1 MSTEQEKLQAK
12 INEMSKELDNLRK
25 QVRNHEELAIAENA
39 ERLGIDIRA
48 PLPDDT
54 DYEKALRI
62 AVAESKAREMAQN
75 NERKEWLAI
84 AESLKEKKGGRRQN
98 KSRKLSGHKR
108 SGRKL
113 SQRKQKR
120 SRCSKH

>member
-1 MSTEQEKLQAK
+1 MSTEQEKLQAEIDK
-12 INEMSKELDNLRK
+12 MRVEINNLRK

-98 KSRKLSGHKR
+98 KSRKLSGRKH
-108 SGRKL
+108 GRKL

-120 SRCSKH
+120 SRRSKH